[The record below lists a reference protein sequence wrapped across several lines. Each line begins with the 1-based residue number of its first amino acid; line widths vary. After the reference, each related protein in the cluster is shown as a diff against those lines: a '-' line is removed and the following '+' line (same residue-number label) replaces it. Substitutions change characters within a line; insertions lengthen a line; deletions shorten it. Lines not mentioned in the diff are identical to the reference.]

1 MRSFEFSTHHTMA
14 RKPPSE
20 AAVRALVPAPHG
32 FVCALCHA
40 ASTGV
45 PDTGFPL
52 TDAGD
57 DACASCLKSIVMPAR
72 ARMKKDDPTRLKAG
86 LQLRRKLV
94 TARAKLALFEAGA
107 VVADDPDDA
116 AEARAEDGQ

>member
-1 MRSFEFSTHHTMA
+1 VRSFEFSTHHTMA

-57 DACASCLKSIVMPAR
+57 DACA
-72 ARMKKDDPTRLKAG
+72 
-86 LQLRRKLV
+86 
-94 TARAKLALFEAGA
+94 KLALFEAGA